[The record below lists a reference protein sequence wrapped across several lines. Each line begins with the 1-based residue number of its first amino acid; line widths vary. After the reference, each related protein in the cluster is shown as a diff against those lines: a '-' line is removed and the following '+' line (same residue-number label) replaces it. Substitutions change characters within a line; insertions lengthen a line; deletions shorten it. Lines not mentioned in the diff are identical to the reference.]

1 MEHGQVI
8 DAQLEIPGAAPF
20 KRPETQ
26 LMVTDPLQMLNKALD
41 SGKDAETLSRF
52 MALYKEWKA
61 DLAKEAFEDAMAK
74 FKGETIVL
82 LRDKTNKQY
91 ASKYISLGNLVNTV
105 TPFLSKHGL
114 SVNWDQDQT
123 AGGIKIICTLTH
135 RMGHFKT
142 NSIILPPDKSGSK
155 NAIQEIK
162 STVTYGRATTF
173 EGICGLA
180 SSDANLDDDGNGA
193 GGKAEPTKPAMDA
206 KEFEERMS
214 FFPKCSTLQELQDHW
229 QASYQTAKK
238 IGDQAAK
245 DAFNA
250 AKEERKRVLLK
261 DAVRP

>member
-1 MEHGQVI
+1 MTGQVI

-114 SVNWDQDQT
+114 SVNWDQKQPT
-123 AGGIKIICTLTH
+123 PGVIEIICTLTH
-135 RMGHFKT
+135 RLGHFKT
-142 NSIILPPDKSGSK
+142 NSIMLPPDDSGAK
-155 NAIQEIK
+155 NPIQKIK

-193 GGKAEPTKPAMDA
+193 GKAEANRPAMDPNE
-206 KEFEERMS
+206 KEERLNH
-214 FFPKCSTLQELQDHW
+214 FPRCQ
-229 QASYQTAKK
+229 SYQEIDAHYKTSFAVAHEAK
-238 IGDQAAK
+238 DQDAK
-245 DAFNA
+245 DAFIA
-250 AKEERKRVLLK
+250 AKKTAYARLREKQ
-261 DAVRP
+261 

>member
-1 MEHGQVI
+1 MAHGQVI
-8 DAQLEIPGAAPF
+8 DAQLEIPGAGNF

-105 TPFLSKHGL
+105 TPFLSRHGL
-114 SVNWDQDQT
+114 SVNWDQEQT
-123 AGGIKIICTLTH
+123 AAGIKIICTLTH
-135 RMGHFKT
+135 RLGHFKT

-193 GGKAEPTKPAMDA
+193 GGKEEKPKPTMDA
-206 KEFEERMS
+206 ADKKERLE
-214 FFPKCSTLQELQDHW
+214 FFPKCSTLKELHDHW
-229 QASYQTAKK
+229 HASYGEAKK
-238 IGDQAAK
+238 VGDKAAM
-245 DAFNA
+245 DEFNA
-250 AKEERKRVLLK
+250 AKDERKKNLLK
-261 DAVRP
+261 DVPK